1 MRCILSL
8 IAHAI
13 IVMRNWSVAGS
24 IDGHA
29 ARSDTQIQA
38 AHLRDFVQEFQRSV
52 SGHQGRTPRWKD
64 SLIGSKIALGSKSRT
79 STSEADLVP
88 EEAALSKP
96 TPPTTAVR
104 RFKPDDALL
113 TFLASL

>member
-1 MRCILSL
+1 L

-13 IVMRNWSVAGS
+13 IVMRNWSIAGS

-52 SGHQGRTPRWKD
+52 SGHQEDGEKEYYDLTTDPFEMTNTAS
-64 SLIGSKIALGSKSRT
+64 SLTT
-79 STSEADLVP
+79 SQVQLFHNTI
-88 EEAALSKP
+88 
-96 TPPTTAVR
+96 TAIQNC
-104 RFKPDDALL
+104 
-113 TFLASL
+113 TETASCWNAQKM